1 MNTKLTHQLRYEN
14 AAEGADWSQAEKQI
28 KEAVVKGD
36 KAKSTVVSVKTKG
49 EKRKAAVVET
59 AADIFEKEMGTAG
72 RGGKKHKK
80 GKK

>member
-1 MNTKLTHQLRYEN
+1 MPTDD
-14 AAEGADWSQAEKQI
+14 AEWSKAEKQI
-28 KEAVVKGD
+28 KDAVVKGD

-49 EKRKAAVVET
+49 EKRKAGAGET
-59 AADIFEKEMGTAG
+59 AADIYEKEMAAAS